1 VLFFDNGLRQ
11 TAARFGL
18 DMRRHAEPSCAPTF
32 MEKRMIP
39 SHVAAHLAARGL
51 QAIEF
56 PPGTTA
62 TAELA
67 ARQLGVQVG
76 QIAKSLLFVGKDGR
90 FFMLLCPGDRRV
102 SSAKLKTALGVKTR
116 MARRDETVAAT
127 GFEPGGVCPF
137 GIDGSILVLV
147 DSGLRQYATIYPAAG
162 TSASGVPMT
171 FDQLI
176 EITSGRAGDFT
187 VTEEAGGGTAG

>member
-1 VLFFDNGLRQ
+1 
-11 TAARFGL
+11 
-18 DMRRHAEPSCAPTF
+18 
-32 MEKRMIP
+32 MIP
-39 SHVAAHLAARGL
+39 QHVAARLAAYGL

-56 PPGTTA
+56 PPGATA
-62 TAELA
+62 TAALA

-90 FFMLLCPGDRRV
+90 RVMLLCPGDRRA
-102 SSAKLKTALGVKTR
+102 SSGKLKTALGVKTR
-116 MARRDETVAAT
+116 MTRPDETLAAT

-137 GIDGSILVLV
+137 GIDRNILVLV
-147 DSGLRQYATIYPAAG
+147 DVGLSQYATIYPAAG

-176 EITSGRAGDFT
+176 EITGGRAGDFT
-187 VTEEAGGGTAG
+187 AAEEAAGEMAG